1 MNADQVII
9 EPIVTEKSNTYR
21 EHQKRRYVFRVH
33 KGANKYEIMHA
44 VKELFGVTPEKCN
57 VMNIKSKTRTV
68 RSRSGY
74 RTGFTPTWKKAIVT
88 LGKGDTIDIFEGA

>member
-9 EPIVTEKSNTYR
+9 APIVTEKSNTYR
-21 EHQKRRYVFRVH
+21 EFSKKRYAFRVH
-33 KGANKYEIMHA
+33 KAANKYEIMHA

-57 VMNIKSKTRTV
+57 VMNLKSKTRTV
-68 RSRSGY
+68 RARSGY

-88 LGKGDTIDIFEGA
+88 LSSGDTIDIFEGA